1 MFTPSQNQCIGAA
14 KAALVFGILFVIG
27 SCLRAKPL
35 TTGWERKVAPK
46 APVVQAQEKPSWL
59 APKPEPEAKSRL
71 CRSPHHDK
79 DVWVDCGALR
89 R

>member
-1 MFTPSQNQCIGAA
+1 MFTPSQYQVIGAA

-27 SCLRAKPL
+27 SCLRAEPL

-59 APKPEPEAKSRL
+59 ITSAPEKEQT
-71 CRSPHHDK
+71 
-79 DVWVDCGALR
+79 VWCVDPYDSNVRVACDGLR